1 MLFYSTTL
9 TNYTGKLQIRSTF
22 AQNNG
27 ELYLTLSSSLNPDGT
42 GLNFSGSNGTTPP
55 TSGSIGVYIAACT
68 SSALTFN
75 EALYDLELYS
85 GSGDCSY
92 TVRLLEGRVQLSK
105 QVTKDLSYGLDLN
118 EIISKTESGE
128 LNEGNIM
135 FFLGYSGWSDKQLL
149 KEIKDDFWKINK
161 NYSKNI
167 FAKSRENLW
176 KKLTEKKGGDSY
188 LWSNAP
194 ENLQDN

>member
-1 MLFYSTTL
+1 MAAGRYSFVIEQGSTTNFEIQYKDSNNIPIDL
-9 TNYTGKLQIRSTF
+9 TNYTGKLQIKSTF

-42 GLNFSGSNGTTPP
+42 GLNFSGSNGTTSP

-105 QVTKDLSYGLDLN
+105 QVT
-118 EIISKTESGE
+118 T
-128 LNEGNIM
+128 
-135 FFLGYSGWSDKQLL
+135 
-149 KEIKDDFWKINK
+149 
-161 NYSKNI
+161 
-167 FAKSRENLW
+167 
-176 KKLTEKKGGDSY
+176 
-188 LWSNAP
+188 
-194 ENLQDN
+194 